1 MRILI
6 GMVGLALLTGCVS
19 SPVPV
24 DKARLAP
31 PDRVTAY
38 QEQVNQSGQIVVIR
52 DSGYFGSGCYAT
64 VFLNGHPV
72 ARLNPSEKA
81 YFNVP
86 AGEWQ
91 VGAALDGKGLCGANA
106 ERLEVEAA
114 IQPGQSKKFRIFT
127 PSDGAVQV
135 KSSTF

>member
-6 GMVGLALLTGCVS
+6 GALGLVLLAGCAS

-24 DKARLAP
+24 DEARLAP
-31 PDRVTAY
+31 SHRVTAY
-38 QEQVNQSGQIVVIR
+38 QDPVKQSGQIVVIR
-52 DSGYFGSGCYAT
+52 DSGYIGAGCYAT

-86 AGEWQ
+86 SGEWQ
-91 VGAALDGKGLCGANA
+91 IGAALDGKGLCGANA

>member
-1 MRILI
+1 MRILLGI
-6 GMVGLALLTGCVS
+6 VGMALLAGCAS

-24 DKARLAP
+24 DKARLASP
-31 PDRVTAY
+31 NRVTAY
-38 QEQVNQSGQIVVIR
+38 QAQMNHSGQIVVIR
-52 DSGYFGSGCYAT
+52 DSGFFGSGCYAT

-91 VGAALDGKGLCGANA
+91 IGAALDGKGLCGANS

-114 IQPGQSKKFRIFT
+114 IQPGQSKRFRIFT